1 MRRGVLHRSRQSVD
15 WARHAAAGSWRMRAA
30 AATPLRRHTRTRQ
43 EGKMAQTSLATAGQ
57 IAWRLLELHGLD
69 AAALFKEQGIALD
82 VLRDSNARIAS
93 HKWDAL
99 TRRAAELS
107 PNPGFALV
115 TGQCW
120 HPSNL
125 GALGFAWLSSSTL
138 RTGLQ
143 RVVRYWKLVGE
154 RSAPRLVDLGTAVKL
169 VFETGRAD
177 PVISG
182 HLADFNLSLLFSMC
196 RMNFGDGLHPLELT
210 MKYVWPGEREAYERH
225 FGCAVVSNAPEDS
238 ITFAAS
244 DLDRSLPSANRQIAA
259 TLDRVLVEQLAHL
272 DKTNVVARAK
282 AALLEQLSGG
292 ELSEQEMAEALHM
305 SRRTLQR
312 KLAEAEVTYQRLVDE
327 TRRDLALRYVEDPR
341 NSIIDITFM
350 LGFSQQSAFTRAFKR
365 WTGSAPSEYRQ
376 RLKTAAAQA
385 AS

>member
-1 MRRGVLHRSRQSVD
+1 MPAARAGPADDARYA
-15 WARHAAAGSWRMRAA
+15 WPRHA
-30 AATPLRRHTRTRQ
+30 HTRQ
-43 EGKMAQTSLATAGQ
+43 EGIVSQTSLATAGQ

-69 AAALFKEQGIALD
+69 AAALFKEQGIGLD
-82 VLRDSNARIAS
+82 VLRDPNARISS

-107 PNPGFALV
+107 PRPGFALV
-115 TGQCW
+115 TAQCW

-138 RTGLQ
+138 RSGLQ

-169 VFETGRAD
+169 VFDTGRSD

-182 HLADFNLSLLFSMC
+182 LLADFNLSLLFSMC
-196 RMNFGDGLHPLELT
+196 RMNYGDGLCPLELK
-210 MKYVWPGEREAYERH
+210 MKYVWPGEREAYEAH
-225 FGCAVVSNAPEDS
+225 FGCPVEGNAAEDS
-238 ITFAAS
+238 ITFAAA
-244 DLDRSLPSANRQIAA
+244 DLDHRLPTANRQIAA
-259 TLDRVLVEQLAHL
+259 TLDRVLAEQLAQL

-282 AALLEQLSGG
+282 AALLEQLSDG
-292 ELSEQEMAEALHM
+292 ELSEQDMAQALHM

-327 TRRDLALRYVEDPR
+327 TRRDLALRYVEDLR

-365 WTGSAPSEYRQ
+365 WTGVAPSEYRQ
-376 RLKTAAAQA
+376 RLRAAAAQA
-385 AS
+385 VP